1 MPLLHFWKSS
11 SETVLGMP
19 LEQIVNTAGDGTLK
33 DNSLASEELRKFFSE
48 NKTEVLEGYVDACL
62 STPFQTSGYV
72 LQDLVN
78 ELGGRLDYD
87 VEFGLYRGKKN
98 SIGFDGI
105 WRSPDQAEIVV
116 EVKTTDAYRINLD
129 TIAGYRS
136 RLVEEGAI
144 GNDSSI
150 LLVVGR
156 EETGDI
162 EAQIRGSRHAWLIRI
177 ISTESLL
184 KLVELKESSDES
196 MTLLKIQSLLVPFE
210 YTRLDRIV
218 DIMFST
224 ASDVTSSGSIEELDS
239 NSTDTKVSRK
249 LLRTDTNTINSKRES
264 VVSSFGKCKDVNF
277 IKKSKALYLARDK
290 GIGVACSISKR
301 YEKTYAYWYAFRLKW
316 LEFLRGANAGYYLV
330 GFVDSDDVIA
340 LPLEFME
347 EHLDELSKTERENNK
362 YWHVFI
368 HLDDRG
374 EYFFPLKGQPPIPIG
389 EYRLSVFEL

>member
-1 MPLLHFWKSS
+1 
-11 SETVLGMP
+11 MP
-19 LEQIVNTAGDGTLK
+19 LEQLVNTAGDGNLK
-33 DNSLASEELRKFFSE
+33 DNTLASEELRKFFSE
-48 NKTEVLEGYVDACL
+48 NKTEMLEGYVDACL
-62 STPFQTSGYV
+62 TKPFQASGYV

-78 ELGGRLDYD
+78 ELGARLDYD
-87 VEFGLYRGKKN
+87 VEFGLYRGKRN
-98 SIGFDGI
+98 SIGFDGV
-105 WRSPDQAEIVV
+105 WRAPDQADIVV

-129 TIAGYRS
+129 TIANYRS
-136 RLVEEGAI
+136 RLVEKGAL

-156 EETGDI
+156 EDTGDI

-184 KLVELKESSDES
+184 KLVELKESSDEN
-196 MTLLKIQSLLVPFE
+196 MTLQKIQSLLVPFE

-264 VVSSFGKCKDVNF
+264 IVASFGKNKGINL
-277 IKKSKALYLARDK
+277 IKKSKALYWARDESV
-290 GIGVACSISKR
+290 GVACSISKR
-301 YEKTYAYWYAFRLKW
+301 YEKNYAYWYAFRFKW
-316 LEFLRGANAGYYLV
+316 LEFLRGTSTGFYLV

-347 EHLDELSKTERENNK
+347 KHLDKLSKTERDGNK

-368 HLDDRG
+368 HQDEHG
-374 EYFFPLKGQPPIPIG
+374 EYYFPITGQPHIPIG
-389 EYRLSVFEL
+389 EYKTVG